1 MTLRMYP
8 KINFFIFICFI
19 SFSCK
24 EKSKPLIIGHRGAK
38 GHVAENTIPSIKY
51 AIDLGA
57 NGVEIDIFRCKSG
70 EIVVFHDNN
79 LKKIL
84 NVNLCI
90 EDLDIK
96 KIKSFRI
103 ENKYTIPTLE
113 EILSIGLDD
122 LILNIELKGKGTA
135 IPTIEV
141 LRKYFKNKLLNEE
154 NILISSF
161 DWDELLVYR
170 SKSQKTPIA
179 VLIDG
184 NPLIALKFAEKVKAV
199 AINSD
204 YRFLN
209 KRNIDLI
216 NSKGYKLFPY
226 TVNDEDQMRK
236 LISLEVDGII
246 TDYPDKL
253 KKILNYY

>member
-1 MTLRMYP
+1 MCP
-8 KINFFIFICFI
+8 KVNFLIFICFI

-24 EKSKPLIIGHRGAK
+24 ENSKPLIIGHRGAK

-90 EDLDIK
+90 EDLDLK

-103 ENKYTIPTLE
+103 ENKYSIPTLE
-113 EILSIGLDD
+113 EILSIELDD

-135 IPTIEV
+135 IPTIEI

-161 DWDELLVYR
+161 DWDELLVLR
-170 SKSQKTPIA
+170 SKSQKIPIG

-184 NPLIALKFAEKVKAV
+184 NPLFALKFAKEVEAV
-199 AINSD
+199 SINSD
-204 YRFLN
+204 YKFLN
-209 KRNIDLI
+209 KKNVDLV
-216 NSKGYKLFPY
+216 NAEGYKLFPY
-226 TVNDEDQMRK
+226 TVNDEDEMKK
-236 LISLEVDGII
+236 LISIGVDGII

-253 KKILNYY
+253 KNILNYF

>member
-1 MTLRMYP
+1 MCP
-8 KINFFIFICFI
+8 KVNFLIFIFFI

-24 EKSKPLIIGHRGAK
+24 EKSNLLIIGHRGAK
-38 GHVAENTIPSIKY
+38 GYVAENTIPSVKY

-79 LKKIL
+79 LKKLL
-84 NVNLCI
+84 NKNLCI
-90 EDLDIK
+90 EDLYLK

-103 ENKYTIPTLE
+103 ENKYSIPTLE
-113 EILSIGLDD
+113 EILSLELDD

-135 IPTIEV
+135 IPTIEI
-141 LRKYFKNKLLNEE
+141 LRKYFKNKLLKEE

-161 DWDELLVYR
+161 DWDELLIFR
-170 SKSQKTPIA
+170 SKSQKIPIA

-209 KRNIDLI
+209 KSNVDLI

-226 TVNDEDQMRK
+226 TVNDEDQMMK
-236 LISLEVDGII
+236 LISLGVDGII

-253 KKILNYY
+253 KNILNYY